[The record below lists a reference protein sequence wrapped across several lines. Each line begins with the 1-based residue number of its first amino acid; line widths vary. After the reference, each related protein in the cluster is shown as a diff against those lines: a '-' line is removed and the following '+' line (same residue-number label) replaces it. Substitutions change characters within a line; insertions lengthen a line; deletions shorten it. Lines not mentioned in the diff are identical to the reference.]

1 MKKVIAVMAAGVLS
15 VALLGGCSSG
25 NASSSSSS
33 ASASTEAPQE
43 EVKAEPL
50 NLDGTWKSI
59 NSDSPDSWQEAV
71 IDGDTI
77 TINWVSDNGDTK
89 SLYWAG
95 TVVEPTD
102 ETVDDSY
109 TWDSVNDKEQTSGA
123 MLASGDDTKT
133 FTYDK
138 GELSYEASA
147 MGTTETVRMER
158 I

>member
-77 TINWVSDNGDTK
+77 TI
-89 SLYWAG
+89 
-95 TVVEPTD
+95 
-102 ETVDDSY
+102 
-109 TWDSVNDKEQTSGA
+109 
-123 MLASGDDTKT
+123 
-133 FTYDK
+133 
-138 GELSYEASA
+138 
-147 MGTTETVRMER
+147 

>member
-1 MKKVIAVMAAGVLS
+1 MKKIIAVMAAGVFS

-25 NASSSSSS
+25 SASSSSSS

-59 NSDSPDSWQEAV
+59 NSDSPDSWQEAI

-95 TVVEPTD
+95 TVVEPMD
-102 ETVDDSY
+102 KTVDDSY
-109 TWDSVNDKEQTSGA
+109 TWDSVNDKTQTDSA
-123 MLASGDDTKT
+123 ILASGDDTKT
-133 FTYDK
+133 FTYDN

-147 MGTTETVRMER
+147 MGTTKTVRMER
-158 I
+158 V